1 VSRSRRCWD
10 GAIGGLGNPVLAGV
24 AEALANG
31 VEPQAIRVLSIG
43 SGGIVLPQAGG
54 GEDDATAKLM
64 QRRQAP
70 SRARDLKK
78 LTDALL
84 GHPPTARAC
93 SSSALAGS
101 RERSRR
107 AEPPHEPA
115 DPADPC
121 RAVVRPAALTS
132 R

>member
-84 GHPPTARAC
+84 GHPPDGA
-93 SSSALAGS
+93 SLLH
-101 RERSRR
+101 
-107 AEPPHEPA
+107 P
-115 DPADPC
+115 D
-121 RAVVRPAALTS
+121 RPAVPQS
-132 R
+132 RDELVARNPTDS